1 MKIFTRPAT
10 RFVRDFVFALVVL
23 AGLYAFAFSPV
34 WPLQLPGY
42 LLVGGFDRL
51 EIAFG
56 TALGLGVTYE
66 TAFALYLLALA
77 ALGAV
82 VAAAVRAR
90 LGSDS
95 RTDGVAGVLVFL
107 GLFVLSLVVTALAQ
121 GGISLVPVLTITA
134 TGLALCGFGWATAL
148 FARNYRL
155 NLVVPR
161 DERPE

>member
-66 TAFALYLLALA
+66 TAVSHYAA
-77 ALGAV
+77 ALTGFQQLYGGVLEARGA
-82 VAAAVRAR
+82 
-90 LGSDS
+90 
-95 RTDGVAGVLVFL
+95 GVASDTLAETP
-107 GLFVLSLVVTALAQ
+107 SALMHNELHVY
-121 GGISLVPVLTITA
+121 S
-134 TGLALCGFGWATAL
+134 
-148 FARNYRL
+148 
-155 NLVVPR
+155 
-161 DERPE
+161 